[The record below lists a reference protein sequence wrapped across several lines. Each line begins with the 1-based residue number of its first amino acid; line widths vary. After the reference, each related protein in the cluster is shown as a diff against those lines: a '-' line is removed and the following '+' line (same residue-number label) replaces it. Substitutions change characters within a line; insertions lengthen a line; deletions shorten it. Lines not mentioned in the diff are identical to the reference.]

1 MKVYAPNTDM
11 MNPIENVD
19 NSSDK
24 KLVRGTIFAVRKA
37 YDGNLSV
44 HLDYRVNERPSMAL
58 QLKHMICP
66 LVDFINS
73 NAPRTED
80 QVKQLIQ
87 KYCSYIQPQYKRIYD
102 SAHHMIYGA

>member
-11 MNPIENVD
+11 MNPIESIN

-24 KLVRGTIFAVRKA
+24 KLVRGTIFAIRKA

-44 HLDYRVNERPSMAL
+44 HLDYRINERSSMAL
-58 QLKHMICP
+58 QLTRMIRP

-73 NAPRTED
+73 NSPRTED
-80 QVKQLIQ
+80 QVEQLIQ
-87 KYCSYIQPQYKRIYD
+87 KYCSYIQPQYKTIYD

>member
-11 MNPIENVD
+11 MNPIENID

-24 KLVRGTIFAVRKA
+24 KLVRGTIFAIRKA

-58 QLKHMICP
+58 QLTHMIRP
-66 LVDFINS
+66 LVNFINS

-80 QVKQLIQ
+80 QVKQLIY
-87 KYCSYIQPQYKRIYD
+87 KYCSYIQPQYKTIYD
-102 SAHHMIYGA
+102 SAYHMIHGA